1 MSKKIDVNQSN
12 VLLYARVSSKE
23 QEQGYSLEA
32 QKTYLRDYAN
42 KNGLMIVKEF
52 IEAETAKKSG
62 RPLFNQM
69 LVYLDKHPDIRTII
83 VEKTD
88 RLYRNFKDFVI
99 LEDYNLQ
106 VHLVKEG
113 QILDKDSKSHEKFIH
128 GIKVL
133 MAKNY
138 IDNLS
143 EEVKKGLAQ
152 KVREGGYPR
161 SAPMGYINNLNTR
174 TIEIDHEVAPTI
186 KKLFEWGSTGQY
198 SLVDLRRQAKNE
210 GLLDGFSKYKISKST
225 IHKMLQNPVYYG
237 KVLFKGELYNG
248 NHDPIIT
255 EVLFHKVQEALR
267 ARLHP
272 FKRTKDRFTF
282 TGTFQCSKCGCAISA
297 ELRKKK
303 YVYYHCTKMRGP
315 CDNTPHIREEA
326 VEEQFLKLLV
336 DIQINEDQLHWIK
349 DQLKASY
356 EQEKVQHQ
364 YRINTLNTQI
374 DQLQHRINQT
384 YEDKLDGTIT
394 ESFWKEKF
402 KSWHI
407 QKQQLTYQ
415 LMQEQQQNQRY
426 FEKGIQALELASKA
440 HDIYLQQDKSGRQ
453 KLIRFFLSNN
463 PNQNSTITGKI
474 CEFELKK
481 LFKTVLEAKE
491 SKMWLGWMDSN
502 HRMAVPKTA
511 ALPLGDTPLLKWSDV
526 L

>member
-1 MSKKIDVNQSN
+1 MSKQIDINKTS

-42 KNGLMIVKEF
+42 TNGLMIAKEF

-99 LEDYNLQ
+99 LEDYDLQ

-161 SAPMGYINNLNTR
+161 MAPVGYKNNLNTR
-174 TIEIDHEVAPTI
+174 TIEVDPEVAPTI
-186 KKLFEWGSTGQY
+186 IKLFEWFSTGKY
-198 SLVDLRRQAKNE
+198 SLVELRQKAKQE
-210 GLLDGFSKYKISKST
+210 GYLDNLTSYKASKSS
-225 IHKMLQNPVYYG
+225 IYRLIQNPVYYG
-237 KVLFKGELYNG
+237 KIPFKGELYDG
-248 NHDPIIT
+248 KHEPLIS
-255 EVLFHKVQEALR
+255 EALFFKTQEALR

-282 TGTFQCSKCGCAISA
+282 TGTFQCSKCGCTISA

-303 YVYYHCTKMRGP
+303 YVYYHCTGMRGP
-315 CDNTPHIREEA
+315 CDNTPNIREE
-326 VEEQFLKLLV
+326 VLEEQFLQLLTE
-336 DIQINEDQLHWIK
+336 IQIDNNRLQWIK
-349 DQLKASY
+349 DELKNNH
-356 EQEKVQHQ
+356 EQEKKLHQ
-364 YRINTLNTQI
+364 QRINDISSKI
-374 DQLQHRINQT
+374 DKLQDRINQA
-384 YEDKLDGTIT
+384 YEDKLDGAIT

-402 KSWHI
+402 QSWHHE
-407 QKQQLTYQ
+407 KQQLTYQ
-415 LMQEQQQNQRY
+415 LLQEQQRNQRY
-426 FEKGIQALELASKA
+426 FEKGLQALEFANQA
-440 HDIYLQQDKSGRQ
+440 HRIYLSQDKSGRQ
-453 KLIRFFLSNN
+453 KLIRFLLSND
-463 PNQNSTITGKI
+463 PNQNSTITGKV
-474 CEFELKK
+474 CHFELKN
-481 LFKTVLEAKE
+481 LFKTVVETKK
-491 SKMWLGWMDSN
+491 SKNWRRRRDSN
-502 HRMAVPKTA
+502 PRCNYSH
-511 ALPLGDTPLLKWSDV
+511 
-526 L
+526 